1 MNSFFLDKQNKVPLY
16 IQLKDQIKYYVS
28 TGAIRSQE
36 QLPPVKVLA
45 KSLGINF
52 FTVRKAYKDLEQE
65 GLVTI
70 RHGDGCYITLHKGGP
85 RGSFPAFISSRPTSE
100 TKDSADGS
108 QILDEAK
115 KLFMA
120 FLTKGMTKDEIKQ
133 DVEKALSE
141 FERDLSAPTIVFTE
155 CNRFQVE
162 QISILLEKS
171 LGLKVRP
178 VMIDDLALEL
188 PGLSENGKEVNVI
201 TTGFH
206 VNQVRQAVGDLPAQI
221 DVLITNLNPETRRQ
235 LENVSEQG
243 KFGFIC
249 RDSESAILYKDLLK
263 AELGFEQINL
273 ISCTLAETEKV
284 QDILNS
290 ADVVLSSPPVFE
302 EVKELAAG
310 RRPVFNL
317 FDRVD
322 PMSLK
327 VIRDRI
333 LGGGDSPIR

>member
-52 FTVRKAYKDLEQE
+52 LTVRKAYKDLEQE

-141 FERDLSAPTIVFTE
+141 FERDLSAPTIVL
-155 CNRFQVE
+155 R
-162 QISILLEKS
+162 S
-171 LGLKVRP
+171 
-178 VMIDDLALEL
+178 A
-188 PGLSENGKEVNVI
+188 
-201 TTGFH
+201 TGF
-206 VNQVRQAVGDLPAQI
+206 RSSRSLYC
-221 DVLITNLNPETRRQ
+221 LKK
-235 LENVSEQG
+235 VS
-243 KFGFIC
+243 
-249 RDSESAILYKDLLK
+249 ALK
-263 AELGFEQINL
+263 
-273 ISCTLAETEKV
+273 
-284 QDILNS
+284 
-290 ADVVLSSPPVFE
+290 
-302 EVKELAAG
+302 
-310 RRPVFNL
+310 
-317 FDRVD
+317 
-322 PMSLK
+322 
-327 VIRDRI
+327 
-333 LGGGDSPIR
+333 